1 MAVPLFAP
9 VVRAWALGL
18 VRLFYPTRTVSGGA
32 RIPPAG
38 PVIVVANHP
47 NGLLDPLL
55 LRLAIDRPVSFLG
68 KSTFWDNPFFRL
80 CVDSFGALPVY
91 RAHEADTRQNERT
104 FARCH
109 ELLARRGWLAL
120 FPEGKSHDE
129 TTLQPMKTGAARIA
143 LGAGG
148 PVTILPVGLLF
159 ADKDLFR
166 SSVAVAVGEPFVV
179 NPGDPEDREAVQA
192 LTARIATGL
201 AEVVLQAEDAAVWRA
216 FLAVAHWTGAVSLAD
231 RELRARALAG
241 RWATLLSEDPDSAE
255 ALAGQV
261 RRYARSLRA
270 VGVVDPFA
278 IEGAEPRAELG
289 GLLPLVFLAPFAALG
304 ALLAWIPYRLVRP
317 LSIKLAAGH
326 ADVIGTI
333 KLLLGFLV
341 LFMTYGGWAVTAAS
355 FVPLHHPAVPGW
367 AAALGMLALGPA
379 SGLAALLFDERLT
392 LRREAFRGI
401 AVRLFQPKLALAL
414 AERRRELVASVER
427 ALEGAAA
434 PR

>member
-1 MAVPLFAP
+1 MAAPAFAALI
-9 VVRAWALGL
+9 RAWALGL

-32 RIPPAG
+32 GVPASG

-68 KSTFWDNPFFRL
+68 KSTFWDNPFFRV

-109 ELLARRGWLAL
+109 DLLAQGGWLAL

-143 LGAGG
+143 LGAGV

-159 ADKDLFR
+159 ADKDVFR
-166 SSVAVAVGEPFVV
+166 SSVAVAVGAPFVV
-179 NPGDPEDREAVQA
+179 KPGDPEDRDSVVA
-192 LTARIATGL
+192 LTERIAVGL

-216 FLAVAHWTGAVSLAD
+216 FLAVAHWTGAASLAE
-231 RELRARALAG
+231 REVRARALAT
-241 RWATLLSEDPDSAE
+241 RWERLLADEPEAAE
-255 ALAGQV
+255 AFAADV
-261 RRYARSLRA
+261 RRYARALRA
-270 VGVVDPFA
+270 VGVVDPFS
-278 IEGAEPRAELG
+278 IEAAEPREAVA
-289 GLLPLVFLAPFAALG
+289 GLLPLLALAPFAALG
-304 ALLAWIPYRLVRP
+304 AILAWVPYRLVRP
-317 LSIKLAAGH
+317 ISIQLAAGH
-326 ADVIGTI
+326 VDVIGTI

-341 LFMTYGGWAVTAAS
+341 LFVTYVAWAAAAAW
-355 FVPLHHPAVPGW
+355 VLPALHPGVPGW
-367 AAALGMLALGPA
+367 LAGLGMLALGPA
-379 SGLAALLFDERLT
+379 TGLAALRFDERLT

-414 AERRRELVASVER
+414 VERRRELVAGVER
-427 ALEGAAA
+427 ALEQPAAS
-434 PR
+434 R